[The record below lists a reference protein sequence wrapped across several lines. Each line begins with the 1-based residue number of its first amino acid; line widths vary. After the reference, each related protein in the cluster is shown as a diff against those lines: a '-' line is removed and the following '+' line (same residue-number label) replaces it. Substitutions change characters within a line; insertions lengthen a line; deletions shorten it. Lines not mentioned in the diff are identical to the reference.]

1 VIDSEED
8 VMALQAKCGGQGPGL
23 ALLRMIVGIVFLAH
37 GCQKLFVYH
46 FSGVT
51 GMFTGI
57 GIPLPAVSAVVV
69 TLVELLGGL
78 ALFFGL
84 LTRWAALLL
93 AINMAVAVL
102 AVRLKGGFFLPA
114 GFEYALTLLV
124 ASVSLALAGPG
135 VCAFDNLICKKPAEA
150 PPAA

>member
-1 VIDSEED
+1 
-8 VMALQAKCGGQGPGL
+8 MALQAKCGWQGQGI

-46 FSGVT
+46 FSGVA

-102 AVRLKGGFFLPA
+102 AVHLKGGFFLREPRIRVRADFA
-114 GFEYALTLLV
+114 GRQCALV
-124 ASVSLALAGPG
+124 LAGPG
-135 VCAFDNLICKKPAEA
+135 VCAFDNLICKKPTEA